1 MTAKKY
7 KYYFRKPKSEI
18 AKDMLKMLIAAGFL
32 VIAAQ
37 SPYFVLNLIAA
48 FKKWK
53 KYPKKKV
60 YNTFYQFKRRGLI
73 AVEEK
78 NHQFYISLT
87 SKGKQ
92 MAGIYQID
100 ALKIPK
106 PKQWDG
112 KWRIL
117 LFDIP
122 EKLRITREAF
132 RGKLRELG
140 FCPLQKSAWI
150 HPYDCETEVEL
161 LKDFFG
167 LSKNEL
173 RLIIT
178 RKIEEDGLFQKYFGL
193 LENTV
198 GKQ

>member
-1 MTAKKY
+1 MTVKKY

-18 AKDMLKMLIAAGFL
+18 AKDILKTLIATGFL
-32 VIAAQ
+32 VIATQ
-37 SPYFVLNLIAA
+37 SPYFILNLITT

-53 KYPKKKV
+53 KYPKKKI

-73 AVEEK
+73 VIEER
-78 NHQFYISLT
+78 NRQLYISLT
-87 SKGKQ
+87 PKGKK
-92 MAGIYQID
+92 MAGIFQID
-100 ALKIPK
+100 ALKITK
-106 PKQWDG
+106 PKKWDG

-122 EKLRITREAF
+122 EKIRITREAF

-150 HPYDCETEVEL
+150 HPYDCEAEVEL

-173 RLIIT
+173 RLIIAQE
-178 RKIEEDGLFQKYFGL
+178 IEEDRLFQKYFGL
-193 LENTV
+193 LEN
-198 GKQ
+198 Q